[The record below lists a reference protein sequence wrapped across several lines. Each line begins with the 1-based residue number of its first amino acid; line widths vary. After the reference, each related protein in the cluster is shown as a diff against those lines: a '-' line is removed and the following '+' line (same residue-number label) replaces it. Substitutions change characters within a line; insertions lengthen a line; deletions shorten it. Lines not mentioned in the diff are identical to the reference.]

1 MEPRNLET
9 YGEPGAIVYRVDCV
23 ELMRLVPA
31 GSVDAIFADPPYR
44 LSGGGVTVK
53 SGRLSPVDKGD
64 WDRSMGFSTHY
75 SAYSCS
81 SQHVVGE
88 VRTPASR
95 RALARHTTRR
105 GYAGFWIRLSEN
117 LPL

>member
-1 MEPRNLET
+1 MELRNLES

-53 SGRLSPVDKGD
+53 SGRLAPVDKGD
-64 WDRSMGFSTHY
+64 WDRSMGFGKDREWRSG
-75 SAYSCS
+75 SC
-81 SQHVVGE
+81 VWPTV
-88 VRTPASR
+88 
-95 RALARHTTRR
+95 
-105 GYAGFWIRLSEN
+105 
-117 LPL
+117 LPG

>member
-1 MEPRNLET
+1 MELRDLET

-53 SGRLSPVDKGD
+53 SGSLAPVDKGH
-64 WDRSMGFSTHY
+64 WDRSMG
-75 SAYSCS
+75 
-81 SQHVVGE
+81 G
-88 VRTPASR
+88 VRTNY
-95 RALARHTTRR
+95 RHI
-105 GYAGFWIRLSEN
+105 YAAHNMSWAKNGSERN
-117 LPL
+117 EDR

>member
-1 MEPRNLET
+1 VELRDLET

-53 SGRLSPVDKGD
+53 SGSLAPVDKGN
-64 WDRSMGFSTHY
+64 WDRSMGAS
-75 SAYSCS
+75 
-81 SQHVVGE
+81 
-88 VRTPASR
+88 VRTTV
-95 RALARHTTRR
+95 HI
-105 GYAGFWIRLSEN
+105 YAAHNMSWAKNGPERNEDR
-117 LPL
+117 